1 MEHSQMNT
9 NNLRDLTNFVALTF
23 ACCLSSLAQSY
34 PNKPIHLIVPFPSAG
49 PTDIVG
55 RVMGEALAQRL
66 NQVVIVE
73 NKPGAGSSIGTDFV
87 VKSPADG
94 YTLLLGSS
102 SLAINPIIIVNLPYD
117 ANRDLAPIGLVA
129 RIPGLLAV
137 NPTLNVNTVKDLIA
151 LAKSK
156 PDKINYGTSGLGT
169 ADHLIGVLFT
179 SVAGIRLHDV
189 PYKGSPP
196 MLTDLIGGQIDL
208 TFNAISTVLPHVRSG
223 RLKAIGVT
231 SSQRSPSAKDIPT
244 IAEQGLPSFQIS
256 SWFGLFAP
264 AQTPTEI
271 LDLINKEINIICQ
284 QALIREKFI
293 SVGVDIE
300 TSSREQ
306 FSTLVKDDAIRW
318 MKLAKEKNLKF
329 E

>member
-1 MEHSQMNT
+1 
-9 NNLRDLTNFVALTF
+9 
-23 ACCLSSLAQSY
+23 
-34 PNKPIHLIVPFPSAG
+34 
-49 PTDIVG
+49 
-55 RVMGEALAQRL
+55 
-66 NQVVIVE
+66 
-73 NKPGAGSSIGTDFV
+73 
-87 VKSPADG
+87 
-94 YTLLLGSS
+94 
-102 SLAINPIIIVNLPYD
+102 
-117 ANRDLAPIGLVA
+117 
-129 RIPGLLAV
+129 
-137 NPTLNVNTVKDLIA
+137 
-151 LAKSK
+151 
-156 PDKINYGTSGLGT
+156 
-169 ADHLIGVLFT
+169 
-179 SVAGIRLHDV
+179 
-189 PYKGSPP
+189 

>member
-1 MEHSQMNT
+1 MKSSMKKRNINYFT
-9 NNLRDLTNFVALTF
+9 YLVTMIFV
-23 ACCLSSLAQSY
+23 LSSDCFAQSY
-34 PNKPIHLIVPFPSAG
+34 PNKPMRVIVPFPSGG

-55 RVMGEALAQRL
+55 RVIGEALGLRL
-66 NQVVIVE
+66 NQVVVVE
-73 NKPGAGSSIGTDFV
+73 NKPGAGSSIGTDAV
-87 VKSPADG
+87 VKSPPDG

-102 SLAINPIIIVNLPYD
+102 SLAINPIMIPNLPYD
-117 ANRDLAPIGLVA
+117 ASKDLAPIGLVA

-137 NPTLNVNTVKDLIA
+137 NPALNVHNVKELIA
-151 LAKSK
+151 LAKAN

-179 SVAGIRLHDV
+179 SEAGIKMRDV
-189 PYKGSPP
+189 PYKGSPQ
-196 MLTDLIGGQIDL
+196 MLTDLVGGQVDL

-223 RLKAIGVT
+223 RLRAVGVT
-231 SSQRSPSAKDIPT
+231 SGQRSPSAKEIPT
-244 IAEQGLPSFQIS
+244 ISEQGLPTFQIS

-264 AQTPTEI
+264 SQTPIEV
-271 LDLINKEINIICQ
+271 LDTINKEIIAVSQ
-284 QALIREKFI
+284 LPVIREKFS

-306 FSTLVKDDAIRW
+306 FTTLIKDDTLRW
-318 MKLAKEKNLKF
+318 SKLAKEKNLKF